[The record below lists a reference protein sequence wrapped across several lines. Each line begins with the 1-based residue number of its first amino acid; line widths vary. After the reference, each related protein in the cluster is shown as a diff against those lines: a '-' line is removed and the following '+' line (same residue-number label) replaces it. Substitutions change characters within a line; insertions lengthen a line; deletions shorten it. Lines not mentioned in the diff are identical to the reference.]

1 MSTGYNF
8 YFDETYHDRKI
19 TLNNNKLNILA
30 ENVLD
35 DYIGFF
41 WGTRENNINYIF
53 TKLSDFE
60 NKYRKLF
67 TLPNEKELKCRNFN
81 NTQFKFGIHSFD
93 RLILDFYIELF
104 DICNDQKMLFQI
116 DIISK
121 MEILVR
127 CLFSNEEWFRNNGYI
142 YNVFVYSF
150 TKMLIYYNHTE
161 LINSLC
167 NLDDASSEE
176 TLSIITKTI
185 VKVIE
190 AGKDVKRKGS
200 EVPIFK
206 ELIHILN
213 TPGCKINSSKS
224 QDWVYFANF
233 DGLCNLLKE
242 VSINPK
248 RINLLIDNDEK
259 TVETANLYP
268 FKDVQGVDSA
278 DNIGV
283 RLSDW
288 LVGFIGKNIWGIV
301 HDPSATEEKVNDITN
316 IKTDEFS
323 RRRVLSPDWFEL
335 NEKQFECYKKAA
347 NCFIKR
353 QKHHWTVLHC
363 AYADHTIQFFA
374 LLRYIDQF
382 DYVTYLKQTPE
393 QHRDEYT
400 KMSLLELRSYYKE
413 IENTYK

>member
-1 MSTGYNF
+1 MSTEYSF

-19 TLNNNKLNILA
+19 TLKNNKLNILS

-41 WGTRENNINYIF
+41 WGTRENNINNIF
-53 TKLSDFE
+53 TKLVDFE
-60 NKYRKLF
+60 NKYRNLF
-67 TLPNEKELKCRNFN
+67 TLTNGQELKCRSFN
-81 NTQFKFGIHSFD
+81 NKQFKFGIHSFD
-93 RLILDFYIELF
+93 KLTLDFYIELF
-104 DICNDQKMLFQI
+104 DICNNHKMLFQI

-127 CLFSNEEWFRNNGYI
+127 QLFSDVEWFRNNGYI

-161 LINSLC
+161 LISSLC
-167 NLDDASSEE
+167 NLQECSNKE
-176 TLSIITKTI
+176 TISIIVKTI
-185 VKVIE
+185 VEIVE

-206 ELIHILN
+206 ELIRILK
-213 TPGCKINSSKS
+213 TPDCKINPSNS

-233 DGLCNLLKE
+233 DGLCKLLKE

-259 TVETANLYP
+259 TVDTAKKYP
-268 FKDVQGVDSA
+268 FKAVHGVISA
-278 DNIGV
+278 DNIGI

-301 HDPSATEEKVNDITN
+301 HDPNAIEEKVTNITK
-316 IKTDEFS
+316 IKTDDFS
-323 RRRVLSPDWFEL
+323 RRRVLSPDWFRL
-335 NEKQFECYKKAA
+335 DEKQFECYKKAA

-353 QKHHWTVLHC
+353 QQHHWTVLHC

-382 DYVTYLKQTPE
+382 DYPKYLKLTPE
-393 QHRDEYT
+393 RHRDEYT
-400 KMSLLELRSYYKE
+400 KMSLLELTSYYKD
-413 IENTYK
+413 IEKI